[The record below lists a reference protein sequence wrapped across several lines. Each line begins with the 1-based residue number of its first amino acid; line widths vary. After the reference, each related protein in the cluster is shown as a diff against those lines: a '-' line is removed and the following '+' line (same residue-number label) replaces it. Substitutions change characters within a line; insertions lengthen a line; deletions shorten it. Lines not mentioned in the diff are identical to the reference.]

1 MSQKIYIAGKITGL
15 SVDNYTEKFKAAANE
30 IKSRGLVPVNPV
42 QLVSDPNAK
51 WNEAM
56 KICIAELMKCDA
68 VMLLPCTKDSPG
80 AMIEKELAEK
90 LQIPTFES
98 FWCLQQHFRNR

>member
-1 MSQKIYIAGKITGL
+1 MSKIYIAGKITGL
-15 SVDNYTEKFKAAANE
+15 SIDDYTEKFKAAAQL
-30 IKSRGLVPVNPV
+30 ITSSGLVPVNPV
-42 QLVSDPNAK
+42 KLVSDPNIK

-56 KICIAELMKCDA
+56 KICIAELVKCDA
-68 VMLLPCTKDSPG
+68 VLLLPCTKNSPG

-98 FWCLQQHFRNR
+98 MWCLQQHFRNR